1 MVSEKSGFLRRDCT
15 QSNVQMMRRDKFIV
29 NEMEFRMLS
38 TPQPNSPRSHRA
50 AMKGFSRS
58 SHMETRRD
66 HRDCIKFERFAVAC
80 AMSSTHGMPDE
91 IILAAQPANSDFRFV
106 DGERLAHRLDRTL
119 PRVPPRSK

>member
-1 MVSEKSGFLRRDCT
+1 MVSEKSGFLRRYCT
-15 QSNVQMMRRDKFIV
+15 QSNMQMMRRDKFIV

-38 TPQPNSPRSHRA
+38 APQPNSPRSHRA

-58 SHMETRRD
+58 SHTEMRRD

-80 AMSSTHGMPDE
+80 TMSSTRDLLDE

-119 PRVPPRSK
+119 PRVPPRSE